1 MSSYDERKRQEE
13 ADAAYARR
21 LQAEEHDQ
29 TRDQTT
35 ASARTISQMNSD
47 LLAKIEEQE
56 QCDLPGHISKTKNKH
71 AGAGLS
77 RGLQSAVGGVAAG
90 AAALVAAPV
99 IGAKEGGGKGFAA
112 GLGAGILGAVALPL
126 VGIASGVYEVGVGI
140 ANTPAAIQASAEGKE
155 WDPSSN
161 SWIFYDLKKE
171 EALYLSTE
179 ADQKLREHIN
189 KRREKSG
196 QQPEEQHQ
204 VKDTKLYDILG
215 VAPNASDAKIKKAYY
230 KKALSCHPDKF
241 PNDPEKK
248 VEFQAISGAYA
259 VLSDPAAKARYDSTG
274 EENAENAMDPSV
286 FFAMIFGS
294 EAFSEYVGELKVA
307 QLASGDDVPDDAE
320 LAFRQRRR
328 CVELASKLVKRIQ
341 DRVDGCDKDAFF
353 ASCKS
358 DGADLAKTPFGATLT
373 RLIARS
379 YIGAANQ
386 YLVSGPASIGQ
397 SIADGAHSAH
407 NYFKAGRD
415 GLGVVSAARA
425 ADKAERAAQMED
437 TESVCRDNGRPA
449 SQASCLIVH
458 DATVEHFFS
467 ATAARDRFSKL
478 SYAHTSVLFDKN
490 GGEWRLARKF
500 GPSQSVQQICGY
512 VQSCPSIT
520 SKILREQIT
529 NAKKARAMESVFEAA
544 WRVSVLD
551 MESTLRD
558 ATSKL
563 FRDTSVDKA
572 TRERRAKAVKTL
584 AKAFLQAVDEAGHT
598 ETWKDAIAAQI
609 AAQTGGPMAPPPAAD
624 PSSSSF

>member
-1 MSSYDERKRQEE
+1 MSSYDDRRRQEE

-21 LQAEEHDQ
+21 LQQEDYDQ
-29 TRDQTT
+29 RPDAGT
-35 ASARTISQMNSD
+35 SARTISQMNSD

-56 QCDLPGHISKTKNKH
+56 HCDLPGHISKTKNKH

-155 WDPSSN
+155 WDPSTN

-179 ADQKLREHIN
+179 ADDKLRDHVN
-189 KRREKSG
+189 KRREKAG
-196 QQPEEQHQ
+196 HETETTHQ

-230 KKALSCHPDKF
+230 KKALTCHPDKF
-241 PNDPEKK
+241 PNDAAKK

-259 VLSDPAAKARYDSTG
+259 VLSDPQSKARYDSTG

-307 QLASGDDVPDDAE
+307 QLANGEGDDAPDDAE

-341 DRVDGCDKDAFF
+341 DRVDGADKDEFF
-353 ASCKS
+353 QRCKN

-425 ADKAERAAQMED
+425 ADKAEKAAQMDEED
-437 TESVCRDNGRPA
+437 SVCRDNGRPA

-467 ATAARDRFSKL
+467 AAAARDRFSKL
-478 SYAHTSVLFDKN
+478 SYAQTSVLFDKN
-490 GGEWRLARKF
+490 GGEWRMARKF
-500 GPSQSVQQICGY
+500 GPSASVQQIQGY
-512 VQSCPSIT
+512 VASCPDIT

-572 TRERRAKAVKTL
+572 TREKRAKAVKTL
-584 AKAFLQAVDEAGHT
+584 AKAFLLAVDEAGHT

-609 AAQTGGPMAPPPAAD
+609 AQQTGAATPAPD